1 MKIAFPLLAVLG
13 LAPIAWGFDN
23 YKETREI
30 RAAFT
35 GSMDV
40 DASPVGA
47 ITVRAWDQ
55 PEVLIRA
62 EIEADSSAIAS
73 QVAVTESAGVVRAT
87 GPVEGN
93 GTRHWAVGYE
103 ISLPPAANLVLKA
116 NVGAIAVVGI
126 TGKIRCGTSVGALL
140 LASLAGDVQCATTVG
155 AISIALAGD
164 HWDGAGL
171 NVRTEVGAIDLTLPP
186 KYSAHLDLSTGL
198 GAMVTNLPLPVM
210 KAGMGR
216 SVSADLGAG
225 GATVTAATRVGAVT
239 VNAGLRRRRLS
250 RP

>member
-13 LAPIAWGFDN
+13 LAPIAWSGQVIDLDN
-23 YKETREI
+23 YKEIREI
-30 RAAFT
+30 PTAFT

-47 ITVRAWDQ
+47 ITVRAWEQ

-62 EIEADSSAIAS
+62 EVEADSAAIAA
-73 QVAVTESAGVVRAT
+73 QVVITESAGVVRAT

-93 GTRHWAVGYE
+93 GTRHWTVGYE
-103 ISLPPAANLVLKA
+103 IFLPPAADLALKA
-116 NVGAIAVVGI
+116 NVGAMSVHGVA
-126 TGKIRCGTSVGALL
+126 GKIRCGTSVGALQ
-140 LASLAGDVQCATTVG
+140 LASLAGDVQCATSVG

-171 NVRTEVGAIDLTLPP
+171 NVRTDVGAIDLTVPP
-186 KYSAHLDLSTGL
+186 NFSAHLDLSTGL
-198 GAMVTNLPLPVM
+198 GAIVTNLPLPVL

-225 GATVTAATRVGAVT
+225 GATVTATTKVGAAT
-239 VNAGLRRRRLS
+239 VKVGL
-250 RP
+250 